1 MDGSGFSSDLFWIIA
16 DAHLSAGD
24 KTAASKFEG
33 FLDLFEK
40 DGPRR
45 LMVLGDLFSSW
56 IAMNNALSDYEKG
69 VLLRFYK
76 LKNRGKEVVFITG
89 NRDYYV
95 EELTSE
101 PFVFT
106 GEAFREKLPSGRTV
120 QFEHGDTINLDDRNY
135 LAWRGV
141 SRSGAVRALMGV
153 LPAGVVK
160 KVRSGLEE
168 KLAETN
174 PNYRIDL
181 PVEHLGKYAAALRE
195 EGVDILVLGHFHR
208 EQRLALGGVDVRI
221 LPRFA
226 PKGEFCR
233 ITANEEILIQ
243 NLEIASNE

>member
-1 MDGSGFSSDLFWIIA
+1 MAGDLFWIIA

-24 KTAASKFEG
+24 ETAASKFEG

-45 LMVLGDLFSSW
+45 LVVLGDLFSSW

-76 LKNRGKEVVFITG
+76 LKNRGKEIIFLTG

-106 GEAFREKLPSGRTV
+106 GEAFREKLPSGRTI

-135 LAWRGV
+135 LAWRGI

-160 KVRSGLEE
+160 QVRSGLEE

-174 PNYRIDL
+174 LDYRIAL
-181 PVEHLGKYAAALRE
+181 PVEHLENYASALKE
-195 EGVDILVLGHFHR
+195 EGINILVLGHFHK
-208 EQRLALGGVDVRI
+208 EQRLELGGLDVCI

-226 PKGEFCR
+226 PEGRFCR
-233 ITANEEILIQ
+233 ITADEEILIEGISQ
-243 NLEIASNE
+243 EY

>member
-1 MDGSGFSSDLFWIIA
+1 MAETSRSGDLCWIAA
-16 DAHLSAGD
+16 DAHLSSGD
-24 KTAASKFEG
+24 EMTAFMFEE
-33 FLDLFEK
+33 FLDFFEK
-40 DGPRR
+40 DGPAR
-45 LMVLGDLFSSW
+45 LIVLGDLFSNW

-106 GEAFREKLPSGRTV
+106 GEAFREKLPSGKTI

-141 SRSGAVRALMGV
+141 SRSGAVRALMGI

-181 PVEHLGKYAAALRE
+181 PVEHLGNHAKALSE

-226 PKGEFCR
+226 PKGEFGR
-233 ITANEEILIQ
+233 ITASEEIII
-243 NLEIASNE
+243 EAMKA

>member
-1 MDGSGFSSDLFWIIA
+1 MSGSGFSTDLFWIIA

-24 KTAASKFEG
+24 EATAALFDG

-40 DGPRR
+40 DGPSR
-45 LMVLGDLFSSW
+45 LVVLGDLFSSW

-76 LKNRGKEVVFITG
+76 LKNRGKEILFLTG
-89 NRDYYV
+89 NRDYYA
-95 EELTSE
+95 EALPSE

-106 GEAFREKLPSGRTV
+106 GEVFREKLPSGKTV

-153 LPAGVVK
+153 LPPGVVK

-174 PNYRIDL
+174 PDYRIDL
-181 PVEHLGKYAAALRE
+181 PVEHLGNYARALSEEEGARTRE
-195 EGVDILVLGHFHR
+195 EICG
-208 EQRLALGGVDVRI
+208 
-221 LPRFA
+221 
-226 PKGEFCR
+226 
-233 ITANEEILIQ
+233 
-243 NLEIASNE
+243 